1 MPGEKDAMT
10 SGFEFSLNRL
20 EDDQQNLL
28 AALEEFAR
36 ARALPDALR
45 YRLGLIVDE
54 IVSNS
59 LTHGRSRGEDC
70 SVSVVVTD
78 GEEDVVVEIVDTCP
92 PFDPT
97 AHAVERCTGEGEVHV
112 GGVGLC
118 LVRNLAARMDYAR
131 SQGCNRTRI
140 TICKNMQENACNS
153 TK

>member
-10 SGFEFSLNRL
+10 ARFDFSLNRL

-59 LTHGRSRGEDC
+59 LTHGKSRGQDC
-70 SVSVVVTD
+70 DVSVVVTD
-78 GEEDVVVEIVDTCP
+78 AEKEVVVEIVDTCP

-97 AHAVERCTGEGEVHV
+97 AHALKPCAEHGDVHV
-112 GGVGLC
+112 GGMGLC

-131 SQGCNRTRI
+131 SSGRNRTRL
-140 TICKNMQENACNS
+140 TISKNMQENACNS

>member
-1 MPGEKDAMT
+1 MT
-10 SGFEFSLNRL
+10 ARFDFSLNRP

-59 LTHGRSRGEDC
+59 LTHGKSRGQDC
-70 SVSVVVTD
+70 EVSVVVTD
-78 GEEDVVVEIVDTCP
+78 GEEDMIVEIVDTCT

-97 AHAVERCTGEGEVHV
+97 AHTLERCAKHGDVRI
-112 GGVGLC
+112 GGMGLC
-118 LVRNLAARMDYAR
+118 LVRNLAARMDYTR
-131 SQGCNRTRI
+131 SGGRNRTRL
-140 TICKNMQENACNS
+140 TISKNMQEKACNS